1 MAKFE
6 PKRKFEIAE
15 KLQKVLA
22 RAGLG
27 SRRELERWIASGRV
41 SVNGQVAHVGQ
52 RVVESDK
59 VRVDGREILGRAR
72 QEAQLRVLA
81 YHKPTREITSRQ
93 DEEGR
98 PTVFDTLPR
107 LTRGRWIAVG
117 RLDFNTTGLLLFSNS
132 GELVHR
138 LMHPSAGLEREYAV
152 RVLGEVPDEAIAN
165 LRRGVLLDGVPAA
178 FKFIEATGGDGANR
192 WFRVVLDEGRNREV
206 RRLWETQGITVSRL
220 TRVRYGTVA
229 LPRNL
234 PIGRWMDLKGEALK
248 ALLAS
253 VDLSRLYPG
262 DEIERPGRRPK
273 LPPRKGR
280 RPNSPK
286 RPSPVR
292 RDS

>member
-6 PKRKFEIAE
+6 PKRKFEVAE

-59 VRVDGREILGRAR
+59 VRVDGHEILGRAR
-72 QEAQLRVLA
+72 QEAPLRVLA
-81 YHKPTREITSRQ
+81 YHKPAREITSRQ

-98 PTVFDTLPR
+98 PTVFDALPR
-107 LTRGRWIAVG
+107 LTHGRWIAVG

-138 LMHPSAGLEREYAV
+138 LMHPSTGLEREYAV

-220 TRVRYGTVA
+220 TRVRYGPVA

-234 PIGRWMDLKGEALK
+234 PIGRWMDLKGEPLK
-248 ALLAS
+248 ALLTA
-253 VDLSRLYPG
+253 VELSRLYPG

-273 LPPRKGR
+273 LPPRRGR
-280 RPNSPK
+280 RPSASK
-286 RPSPVR
+286 RPTAAR
-292 RDS
+292 REN